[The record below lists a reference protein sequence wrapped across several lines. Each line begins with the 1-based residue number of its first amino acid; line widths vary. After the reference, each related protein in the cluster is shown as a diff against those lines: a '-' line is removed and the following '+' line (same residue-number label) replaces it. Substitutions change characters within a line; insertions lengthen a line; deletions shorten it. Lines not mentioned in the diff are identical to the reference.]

1 MKENLKTVSS
11 MEKVLLFIGMARVN
25 MKENGSIIR

>member
-11 MEKVLLFIGMARVN
+11 MEKVLLFIEMVRVN
-25 MKENGSIIR
+25 MKETGSIIR